1 MYVSESGY
9 NTTGGNVPD
18 IIKEYLAVIPRT
30 SISLLYIWLIGLH
43 YCIMAT
49 VKRTAIAGG
58 YFIELGNKDIEIY
71 SIAPD
76 GSGALKRVDDVQG
89 TIRELT
95 EQAGLERDYNQSF
108 RQHVARLIQH
118 INNEESKTK

>member
-1 MYVSESGY
+1 
-9 NTTGGNVPD
+9 
-18 IIKEYLAVIPRT
+18 
-30 SISLLYIWLIGLH
+30 
-43 YCIMAT
+43 MAT

-58 YFIELGNKDIEIY
+58 YFIELGNKEIEIY
-71 SIAPD
+71 HIAND

-95 EQAGLERDYNQSF
+95 EQAGIERDYDQSF

-118 INNEESKTK
+118 INSEDRKTRNY